1 VLFDGLGFTVM
12 YPLLFHYSLMEM
24 IFSFQLRPELL
35 GLCAFF
41 VSIVFVYL
49 LVFITVIVF

>member
-1 VLFDGLGFTVM
+1 MLFDGLGFTVM

-49 LVFITVIVF
+49 LVFITVIAF